1 MSSPPHRTVA
11 KIALRSS
18 PLRVSPSRRGRCR
31 YSSYTGVFDPT
42 GMPAM
47 SVPFR
52 TTPDGLPRGV
62 QFACDLGAEPV
73 LLGLAAQLEEAAP
86 WPRTFR

>member
-1 MSSPPHRTVA
+1 
-11 KIALRSS
+11 
-18 PLRVSPSRRGRCR
+18 
-31 YSSYTGVFDPT
+31 
-42 GMPAM
+42 M